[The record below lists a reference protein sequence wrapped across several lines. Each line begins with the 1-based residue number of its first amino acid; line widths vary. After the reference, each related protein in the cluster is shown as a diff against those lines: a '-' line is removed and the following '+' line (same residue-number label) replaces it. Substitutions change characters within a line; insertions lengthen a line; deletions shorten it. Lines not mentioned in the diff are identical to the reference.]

1 MKCFYSFDSVQI
13 ESATAVTIG
22 MFDGLHVGHLKVIQ
36 GCLGIAK
43 TNGLKTCII
52 TFSNHPADYFTGKRN
67 ELLMPN
73 QEKTEALEA
82 LGIDYAII
90 LPFDSYI
97 VEFPARDFIQDLL
110 INRVK
115 ATKVVLG
122 YDNHFGKNRE
132 GSVSFIQKEFSKQLE
147 AISIDVAKVEDVIV
161 SSSQIKKYLSEGEVA
176 KANAML
182 GQKFAVSGKVVH
194 GNQNGRKIGFPTA
207 NMSLHADNKFIPQLG
222 VYLCEVHIKAG
233 IYYGLTNMGYRP
245 TLNKDEGIHIETHI
259 LGFDEDIYGQRIKIK
274 FMEKIRSEKRF
285 NSFDELKNQI
295 SADLAWAKLYLAQV
309 HITSQEN

>member
-1 MKCFYSFDSVQI
+1 
-13 ESATAVTIG
+13 
-22 MFDGLHVGHLKVIQ
+22 MFDGLHLGHLKVIQ
-36 GCLGIAK
+36 GCLDIAK
-43 TNGLKTCII
+43 INGLKTCII
-52 TFSNHPADYFTGKRN
+52 TFSNHPADHFTGKRN

-73 QEKTEALEA
+73 QEKTAALEA

-90 LPFDSYI
+90 IPFDSYI
-97 VEFPARDFIQDLL
+97 VELPARIFIQDLL
-110 INRVK
+110 INRFK

-132 GSVSFIQKEFSKQLE
+132 GSISYIKNEFAAELE

-207 NMSLHADNKFIPQLG
+207 NMSLHSDNKFIPQLG

-233 IYYGLTNMGYRP
+233 TYFGLTNMGYRP

-259 LGFDEDIYGQRIKIK
+259 LGFDEDIYGQVIEIK

-285 NSFDELKNQI
+285 DSFDELKNQI

-309 HITSQEN
+309 HVTSQEN